1 MKLWN
6 YMAIMLAMMIFL
18 YFLGFN
24 MGGGVSKVLNDT
36 GIYINQTTGGEST
49 IDVANSGWG
58 DKIFNPLTGL
68 IIGLGSAIIIGFFT
82 KSFDWKIVMIPFFTS
97 FIGAFLGF
105 GWSIINLVRTEGG
118 GESWLI
124 GIVVTVFGTLT
135 AMFVFS
141 IVEWFGGGDN

>member
-6 YMAIMLAMMIFL
+6 YMAIMLGMMIFL
-18 YFLGFN
+18 YFVGLNPSGT
-24 MGGGVSKVLNDT
+24 VEQVLNNT
-36 GIYINQTTGGEST
+36 GINVTAGYST
-49 IDVANSGWG
+49 IDVANSDWG

-68 IIGLGSAIIIGFFT
+68 IIGLGSAIFIGFFT

-105 GWSIINLVRTEGG
+105 GWSLINLVNTIGEG
-118 GESWLI
+118 EVWLVSI
-124 GIVVTVFGTLT
+124 IVTVFGTLS

-141 IVEWFGGGDN
+141 IVEWFGGND